1 MYHINMIQKSLDYIE
16 DNLKSELSIAE
27 LADLAGYSLYHF
39 ERIFKRLVGISIA
52 RYIKRRRL
60 LHAAFDIASG
70 SKIIDAAYRY
80 GFDTNAGFYKAF
92 VREFGEAPTEYV
104 LAHTVKR
111 PYRIK
116 LVQEEHILITHEKI
130 KSVLEQ
136 WNLSGETVSN
146 FYDANSGQ
154 RIDNTW
160 CVGERYIMQVGT
172 NITGLR
178 NHIAVSEKLQ
188 AQGFA
193 AALPV
198 KTVSGEDFLTEGE
211 LYYFVSVRVS
221 GSTLNDRA
229 LFGKNGRELAYKLGH
244 AIGKLDHALAEFDFI
259 CNEPNLLEQMKNRW
273 IPKLRESGCFT
284 EIFYRDY
291 LVHMEQLYPPAA
303 PSADPS

>member
-27 LADLAGYSLYHF
+27 LADLAGYSLYHY

-116 LVQEEHILITHEKI
+116 LIQEDTFCYPGKDQICAGAVEP
-130 KSVLEQ
+130 
-136 WNLSGETVSN
+136 
-146 FYDANSGQ
+146 
-154 RIDNTW
+154 
-160 CVGERYIMQVGT
+160 
-172 NITGLR
+172 LR
-178 NHIAVSEKLQ
+178 
-188 AQGFA
+188 
-193 AALPV
+193 
-198 KTVSGEDFLTEGE
+198 
-211 LYYFVSVRVS
+211 R
-221 GSTLNDRA
+221 DR
-229 LFGKNGRELAYKLGH
+229 FR
-244 AIGKLDHALAEFDFI
+244 
-259 CNEPNLLEQMKNRW
+259 LL
-273 IPKLRESGCFT
+273 
-284 EIFYRDY
+284 
-291 LVHMEQLYPPAA
+291 
-303 PSADPS
+303 